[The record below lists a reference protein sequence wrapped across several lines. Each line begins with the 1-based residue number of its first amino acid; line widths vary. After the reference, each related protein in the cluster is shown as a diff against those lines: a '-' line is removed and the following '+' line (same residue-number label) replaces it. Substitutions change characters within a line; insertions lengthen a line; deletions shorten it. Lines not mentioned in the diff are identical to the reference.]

1 MEKDY
6 KRKYEIVWSLGGTI
20 EIEAE
25 NEEQAHQKFNEMS
38 YDDICYVSKMCG
50 DSEILEINEVEYE

>member
-1 MEKDY
+1 MNNNKL
-6 KRKYEIVWSLGGTI
+6 KTYEIVWSLGGTI

-25 NEEQAHQKFNEMS
+25 NEKQAEEKFNEMS
-38 YDDICYVSKMCG
+38 YDDICFQSKMSG

>member
-1 MEKDY
+1 MKN
-6 KRKYEIVWSLGGTI
+6 KKLKTYEIVWSIRGTI

-25 NEEQAHQKFNEMS
+25 NEEQANQKFNEMS
-38 YDDICYVSKMCG
+38 YDDICYASKMSG